1 MNAKK
6 LKKIPQLSAEEL
18 ALEKEIES
26 GDWTDVPAKLKRGII
41 ASAKDRVASKTNR
54 EARVNIRMTSETL
67 ELIQKLA
74 AQEGIG
80 YQTLMGSIL
89 HKYAHGLFIGTDE
102 VKKVLAS
109 LGLKKT
115 GSR

>member
-6 LKKIPQLSAEEL
+6 IKK
-18 ALEKEIES
+18 ALELTPEEMAFEREIEA
-26 GDWTDVPAKLKRGII
+26 GEWTVAPATLKREII
-41 ASAKDRVASKTNR
+41 ASAKDSTSRKNR

-67 ELIQKLA
+67 ELIQELA

-80 YQTLMGSIL
+80 YQTLMGSVL
-89 HKYAHGLFIGTDE
+89 HKYAHGRFISTDE
-102 VKKVLAS
+102 VKKVVKS
-109 LGLKKT
+109 LGLKKA